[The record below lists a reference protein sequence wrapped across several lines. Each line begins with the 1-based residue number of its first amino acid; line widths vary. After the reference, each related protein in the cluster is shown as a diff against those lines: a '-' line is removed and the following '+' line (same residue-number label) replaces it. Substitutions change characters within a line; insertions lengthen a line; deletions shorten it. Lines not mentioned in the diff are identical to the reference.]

1 MEGAEHFTVANDEM
15 NSGGFAFGQHDPLV
29 FVDLNLDIAER
40 GFLRKTDGVVWV
52 LFSEYFG
59 GFNEPPPRKS
69 ALCRYPGRGFYI
81 LIQKIFTIYTTPWLT
96 PVRTRAKIKYEFV
109 F

>member
-15 NSGGFAFGQHDPLV
+15 VGGGFAFGQHDPLV

-59 GFNEPPPRKS
+59 GFK
-69 ALCRYPGRGFYI
+69 
-81 LIQKIFTIYTTPWLT
+81 
-96 PVRTRAKIKYEFV
+96 VRCV
-109 F
+109 FFIGVRDGVFDECV